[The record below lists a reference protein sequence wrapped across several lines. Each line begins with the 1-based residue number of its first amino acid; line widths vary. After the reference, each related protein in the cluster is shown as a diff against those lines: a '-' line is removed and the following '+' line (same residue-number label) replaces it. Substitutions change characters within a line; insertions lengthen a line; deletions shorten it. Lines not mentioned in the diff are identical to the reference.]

1 MVAACSGRSADV
13 KEAWLPAPPPT
24 VALGEP
30 WSSSPRALA
39 QERVMCVPLDSSV
52 RLHTDCFQVQFAWSF
67 VNLTHAF
74 LRVVLPA
81 GNSSQEPVLPRKCSQ
96 AGPA

>member
-1 MVAACSGRSADV
+1 MVVACSGRPADV
-13 KEAWLPAPPPT
+13 KEAWLPELPPT

-30 WSSSPRALA
+30 WSSSPRAVA
-39 QERVMCVPLDSSV
+39 QERVMCVPSDSSV
-52 RLHTDCFQVQFAWSF
+52 RPHTDCFQVQFARSF

-81 GNSSQEPVLPRKCSQ
+81 GTSSQEPVLPRTCSQ